1 MTERSFSKI
10 IKSDLLRVTSHTKE
24 EAEAEVMTAFLA
36 AGRPGDSGEDLPAY
50 FVTGSSGY
58 AERLVGELRLTGL
71 DALAEKTLRAG
82 DKNRIRWYVY
92 PLPIGDLSFP
102 ELLLSY
108 ETEDKQDF
116 VSSSRSVC
124 RAALRGAFLASGSMA
139 DPAKAYGIEIALR
152 NKAAADYLTLLFHAE
167 NIAPSLIERNGR
179 PVLYIKEGQ
188 AIADFLA
195 LIGAHSALLKF
206 ESIRVDKELRN
217 SVNRIV
223 NCDTANARRQA
234 DTSALQSEIMADLL
248 ASDESTKIPQELLE
262 AARVR
267 VENPGLSIRDLGL
280 LMNPPIGKSGMNHRL
295 QKLMELARDAGLSG
309 DCGNKA

>member
-1 MTERSFSKI
+1 MTERTFSKI
-10 IKSDLLRVTSHTKE
+10 IKADLLRVPNHTKE

-36 AGRPGDSGEDLPAY
+36 AGRPGDPDKDLPAY
-50 FVTGSSGY
+50 FATGSSGY
-58 AERLVGELRLTGL
+58 AERLVGLLRLIGL
-71 DALAEKTLRAG
+71 DALAEKTMRTGDRNRLR
-82 DKNRIRWYVY
+82 WFVY
-92 PLPIGDLSFP
+92 PLPLGDLSFP
-102 ELLLSY
+102 DLLMSY
-108 ETEDKQDF
+108 ETDMKQDA
-116 VSSSRSVC
+116 VSSSRSIC
-124 RAALRGAFLASGSMA
+124 RAALRGAFLASGTMA
-139 DPAKAYGIEIALR
+139 DPLKAYGIEIGLR
-152 NKAAADYLTLLFHAE
+152 NRTAADYITLLFHAE

-195 LIGAHSALLKF
+195 LIGAHSGLLRF

-234 DTSALQSEIMADLL
+234 DTSAQQSEIMEALL
-248 ASDESTKIPQELLE
+248 QSDESTRIPQELLE

-309 DCGNKA
+309 DCGNTP

>member
-10 IKSDLLRVTSHTKE
+10 IKSDLLRVTNHTRE
-24 EAEAEVMTAFLA
+24 EAEAEVVTAFLA
-36 AGRPGDSGEDLPAY
+36 AGRPGDSNEDLPAY

-82 DKNRIRWYVY
+82 DRNRVRWYVY
-92 PLPIGDLSFP
+92 PLPIADLSFP

-108 ETEDKQDF
+108 ETEGKQDS
-116 VSSSRSVC
+116 VSSSRPVC
-124 RAALRGAFLASGSMA
+124 RAALRGAFLASGTMA
-139 DPAKAYGIEIALR
+139 DPLKAYGIEIALR
-152 NKAAADYLTLLFHAE
+152 NKTAADYLTLLFHAE

-195 LIGAHSALLKF
+195 LIGAHNGLLKF
-206 ESIRVDKELRN
+206 ESIRVNKELRN
-217 SVNRIV
+217 SVNRVV
-223 NCDTANARRQA
+223 NCDTANAKRQA
-234 DTSALQSEIMADLL
+234 NTSAQQSEVMEALL
-248 ASDESTKIPQELLE
+248 DSDESTRIPQELLE

-267 VENPGLSIRDLGL
+267 VDNPGLSIRDLGL
-280 LMNPPIGKSGMNHRL
+280 LMTPPIGKSGMNHRL
-295 QKLMELARDAGLSG
+295 QKLMELARDAGLSS
-309 DCGNKA
+309 DCGNEA

>member
-1 MTERSFSKI
+1 MEERTFSRI
-10 IKSDLLRVTSHTKE
+10 IKTDLLRVTNHTKE

-36 AGRPGDSGEDLPAY
+36 AGRPGETGEDVPAY

-58 AERLVGELRLTGL
+58 AERLVGELRLIGL
-71 DALAEKTLRAG
+71 DALAEKTVRTG
-82 DKNRIRWYVY
+82 DRNAVRWYVY
-92 PLPIGDLSFP
+92 PLPLGERSFP
-102 ELLLSY
+102 ELIASY
-108 ETEDKQDF
+108 ETEKKQDL

-124 RAALRGAFLASGSMA
+124 RAALRGAFLASGTMA
-139 DPAKAYGIEIALR
+139 DPLKAYGIEIALR
-152 NKAAADYLTLLFHAE
+152 NRIAADYLTLLFHAE

-195 LIGAHSALLKF
+195 LIGAHSGLLRF

-234 DTSALQSEIMADLL
+234 DTSAMQSGIMELLLQS
-248 ASDESTKIPQELLE
+248 DEATRIPQELLE

-295 QKLMELARDAGLSG
+295 QKLMELARDAGLAA
-309 DCGNKA
+309 DCGNTD

>member
-1 MTERSFSKI
+1 MTERTFSKI
-10 IKSDLLRVTSHTKE
+10 IKSDLLRVTNHTRE
-24 EAEAEVMTAFLA
+24 EAEAEVITAFLA
-36 AGRPGDSGEDLPAY
+36 AGRPGDADDDLPAY

-58 AERLVGELRLTGL
+58 AERLVGELRLIGL
-71 DALAEKTLRAG
+71 DALAEKTLRTG
-82 DKNRIRWYVY
+82 DRNSLRWYVY
-92 PLPIGDLSFP
+92 PLPLGELSFSD
-102 ELLLSY
+102 LLLSY
-108 ETEDKQDF
+108 ETEEKLDS
-116 VSSSRSVC
+116 VSSNRTVC
-124 RAALRGAFLASGSMA
+124 RAALRGAFLASGTMT
-139 DPAKAYGIEIALR
+139 DPLKAYGIEIALR
-152 NKAAADYLTLLFHAE
+152 NKAASDYITLLFHAE

-195 LIGAHSALLKF
+195 LIGAHSGLLKF

-234 DTSALQSEIMADLL
+234 DTSAQQSEIMAALL
-248 ASDESTKIPQELLE
+248 QSDESTSIPQELFE

-295 QKLMELARDAGLSG
+295 QKLMELARDAGLS
-309 DCGNKA
+309 